1 MIIWDAYSA
10 DVRTVEMM
18 STILEEGLVIAAA
31 LMDQGVKDMIGMMTD
46 IALAV
51 GQTSSDSQKCTNVK
65 PERLYEKVLYF
76 IILKC

>member
-46 IALAV
+46 FALAA
-51 GQTSSDSQKCTNVK
+51 GQASSNPQDCTNVK
-65 PERLYEKVLYF
+65 P
-76 IILKC
+76 